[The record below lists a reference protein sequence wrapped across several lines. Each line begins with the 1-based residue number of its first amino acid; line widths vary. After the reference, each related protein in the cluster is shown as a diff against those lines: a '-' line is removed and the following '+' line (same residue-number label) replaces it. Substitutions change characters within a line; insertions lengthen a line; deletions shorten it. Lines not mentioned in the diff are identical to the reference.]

1 MIRPPV
7 VTLPVPLPLYVLGT
21 LIVWLIRAAL
31 FAILLLVLL
40 VTAPVWVPLQRSWRR
55 RHGQ

>member
-1 MIRPPV
+1 MNGPV
-7 VTLPVPLPLYVLGT
+7 VTLPVPLPLYVLGS
-21 LIVWLIRAAL
+21 LLVWLLRAAL

-40 VTAPVWVPLQRSWRR
+40 VTSPVWVPLQRGWRR